1 MNLNEIGREI
11 VVSLLR
17 FWSKFEGVIF
27 LEIFIFL
34 ELFNIREYLI
44 LEPYSIKKKTKLG
57 FFSETSLFVQ
67 TCKILRIYKS
77 HSHMYTT
84 C

>member
-17 FWSKFEGVIF
+17 FWSKVIF

-34 ELFNIREYLI
+34 ELFNIREYWI
-44 LEPYSIKKKTKLG
+44 LEPYSIKKKQNLDFFRKLL
-57 FFSETSLFVQ
+57 SLSKLV
-67 TCKILRIYKS
+67 KY
-77 HSHMYTT
+77 
-84 C
+84 